1 MAAVVMAGVGEEG
14 TAGAMGATA
23 AAVDETAAAA
33 EVSLAGHQA
42 GLVEATEVVWAR
54 EAASVVEA

>member
-1 MAAVVMAGVGEEG
+1 MAAAGGVKALEL
-14 TAGAMGATA
+14 
-23 AAVDETAAAA
+23 AA